1 MKILDSL
8 LKTEAHERSVFEII
22 LWWEIRRILYNFIV
36 LVSGVL
42 SLIIMIKS
50 ASGIVVLEPGEDFYE
65 PIMILIFGI
74 VCNLAYT
81 LGWLI
86 EIIFKP
92 GNSYAPKMFKRGLY
106 FTLFWV
112 FLPSTIWLI
121 IGIISQIKK
130 IF

>member
-65 PIMILIFGI
+65 PIMIPIFGI
-74 VCNLAYT
+74 LCNIAYT
-81 LGWLI
+81 LGWLT
-86 EIIFKP
+86 EVIFRP
-92 GNSYAPKMFKRGLY
+92 SINYAPKMFKRGLY

-121 IGIISQIKK
+121 LGIINQIKK